1 MNGSLNPSEPVGLRR
16 FLAHEYVGSKLMD
29 MGLPYAPRIRT
40 YTLLIEATVQLMN
53 ILIHMTLLR
62 MPMSISLHSIYGRG

>member
-1 MNGSLNPSEPVGLRR
+1 MNGSLNPSEPVSLRR
-16 FLAHEYVGSKLMD
+16 FLAHEYLESKLMD

-53 ILIHMTLLR
+53 ILVHMTLLR